1 MDPPTLVTFKP
12 SYRPSPAVTRS
23 QVERSATYQVGAFYA
38 KQMDTSRISEEFCI
52 AKCVKPCEVFFEGI
66 LLEKCDV
73 VEDLLYF
80 VEKDMQEFQNEKL
93 IYVIISINLLVS
105 DSKKYSI
112 HKEEYEQL
120 VLSLD

>member
-23 QVERSATYQVGAFYA
+23 QVEFSPTYQVGAFYA
-38 KQMDTSRISEEFCI
+38 IQTDISSLSDEFCI
-52 AKCVKPCEVFFEGI
+52 AKCIKLCDGFFEGI

-80 VEKDMQEFQNEKL
+80 VEKEMQEFQN
-93 IYVIISINLLVS
+93 
-105 DSKKYSI
+105 
-112 HKEEYEQL
+112 
-120 VLSLD
+120 